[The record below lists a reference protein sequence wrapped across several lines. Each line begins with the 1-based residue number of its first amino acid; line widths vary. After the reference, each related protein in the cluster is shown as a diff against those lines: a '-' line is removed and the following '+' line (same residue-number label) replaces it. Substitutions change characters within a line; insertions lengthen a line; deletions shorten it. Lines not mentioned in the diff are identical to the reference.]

1 MNTKVDMEAGIQ
13 TLLMFSLISSLLY
26 PKEMAYIF
34 H

>member
-13 TLLMFSLISSLLY
+13 TLLMFSLIFSLLY
-26 PKEMAYIF
+26 PQKMAYIF